1 MAPRASVVA
10 VLAGAAVLAG
20 CGGGGGASG
29 STYRTAL
36 ARIAEQQSRAEGAIE
51 RAVPKARSVKQI
63 TAALT
68 TFAAAEHLL
77 STQVSDLKPPKNAVQ
92 ANDELAVGL
101 QSTSRSAQTA
111 AAKIGTFKTPGQAA
125 AYLQSHQGNRQGAQ
139 KLDDALAKLKKLGYT
154 KGS

>member
-20 CGGGGGASG
+20 CGGGGASG
-29 STYRTAL
+29 SSYRTAL
-36 ARIAEQQSRAEGAIE
+36 ARIAEQQTRAEGAIE

-92 ANDELAVGL
+92 PNDELAVGL

>member
-1 MAPRASVVA
+1 MAPRASVAALV
-10 VLAGAAVLAG
+10 VGAAVLAG
-20 CGGGGGASG
+20 CGGGGSPASG
-29 STYRTAL
+29 YRTAL
-36 ARIAEQQSRAEGAIE
+36 ARIAEQQNRAEGAIE
-51 RAVPKARSVKQI
+51 RAVPKARSVTQI

-68 TFAAAEHLL
+68 TFAAAEHSL
-77 STQVSDLKPPKNAVQ
+77 STQVSDLKHPKNAVQ

-111 AAKIGTFKTPGQAA
+111 ATKIGTMKTPSQAKR
-125 AYLQSHQGNRQGAQ
+125 YLQSHQGNRQGAQ